1 MATIDWAANV
11 EVTESGMYVR
21 WMGAKMW
28 AFGPAARIV
37 QKHLGTLQA
46 FSPRNAAL
54 KNEAQIKEHT
64 DSELG
69 LAQ

>member
-1 MATIDWAANV
+1 
-11 EVTESGMYVR
+11 MYVR
-21 WMGAKMW
+21 WMGDKMW

-37 QKHLGTLQA
+37 QRHIGTLKA
-46 FSPRNAAL
+46 FPPRSATL

-69 LAQ
+69 LSQ